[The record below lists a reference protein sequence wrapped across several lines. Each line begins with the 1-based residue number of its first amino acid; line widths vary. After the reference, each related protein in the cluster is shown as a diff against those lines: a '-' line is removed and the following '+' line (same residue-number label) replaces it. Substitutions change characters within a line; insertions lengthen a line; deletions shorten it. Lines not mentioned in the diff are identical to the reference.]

1 LDPESRWSWLS
12 QAGAEAVH
20 ALSASACLLRGD
32 ALEILP
38 KLPRGRFDMV
48 FADPPYFLS
57 SGGIT
62 CKSGRMARVDKGE
75 WDKPAGFRK
84 DYDFTRNWLSLC
96 RRVLAP
102 DGTIWV
108 SGTRHV
114 IYMVGCAMQEL
125 GYKLLNEIIWYKR
138 NAPPNLSCR
147 YFTHSTETILWA
159 ARSEKSRH
167 VFNYDAMKSQ
177 NKGRQMR
184 NLWEISPPSKQEKR
198 YGKHPT
204 QKPEALLERIIE
216 ASTNPGQLILDPFC
230 GSGTTGV
237 AAVRLGRW
245 FLGIDSDPKYLE
257 VARKRIGDE
266 SGLDAEGPQA
276 RHSRQPKLW

>member
-1 LDPESRWSWLS
+1 MSDEDWSWAAE
-12 QAGAEAVH
+12 AGAEAIKR
-20 ALSASACLLRGD
+20 LGPEACLLQGD

-38 KLPRGRFDMV
+38 KLPAGRFDAI

-57 SGGIT
+57 AGGIT
-62 CKSGRMARVDKGE
+62 CKSGKMASVDKGE
-75 WDKPAGFRK
+75 WDRPGGFQK
-84 DYDFTRNWLSLC
+84 IYDFTRQWLKEC
-96 RRVLAP
+96 RRMLTR

-108 SGTRHV
+108 SGTRHI
-114 IYMVGCAMQEL
+114 IYVAGCAMQEL
-125 GYKLLNEIIWYKR
+125 GYRLLNEIVWYKR

-167 VFNYDAMKSQ
+167 VFNYEAMKAQSGG
-177 NKGRQMR
+177 KQMR
-184 NLWEISPPSKQEKR
+184 NLWEFSPPKKPEKR

-216 ASTNPGQLILDPFC
+216 ASTEPGRRVLDPFC

-237 AAVRLGRW
+237 AALRRGCR
-245 FLGIDSDPKYLE
+245 FLGIDSSAEYLS
-257 VARKRIGDE
+257 VAQRRLLDE
-266 SGLDAEGPQA
+266 MGG
-276 RHSRQPKLW
+276 RQQQKLF